1 GPAGLRLRRDAHHR
15 LSNLISNAIS
25 YSDARTRI
33 GVAVRRDGGMVEISV
48 KDQGIG
54 IAKEHLERVFERFF
68 RVDRA
73 RSRATGGSGLGL
85 ANVKH
90 IASDHGGEV
99 TAWSLPGQG
108 STFTLRLPE
117 MGR

>member
-1 GPAGLRLRRDAHHR
+1 MRRD
-15 LSNLISNAIS
+15 
-25 YSDARTRI
+25 D
-33 GVAVRRDGGMVEISV
+33 GMVEISV

-54 IAKEHLERVFERFF
+54 ISRENLERVFERFF

-73 RSRATGGSGLGL
+73 RSRSTGGSGLGL
-85 ANVKH
+85 AIVKH

-99 TAWSLPGQG
+99 TAWSMPGQG

-117 MGR
+117 MGSTETITVGARSAEEAGAPLQAPTTIATENGSGKD